1 MARQVSITFKDLAVR
16 FSEEEWRL
24 LEEGQ
29 REFYRDVMRE
39 NYETLVSVGTAEL
52 LPLSAFLSPTEP
64 AGTPGQG
71 GCTAKGLEPAG
82 GGGPQGGQLR
92 HSLHLTAL
100 VQLVKEIPEFLFGE
114 VRGAGNSPESGGAS
128 LEGERASPKAH
139 AAVAPCPLRGLLSC
153 LPDVPV
159 SRPSVAST
167 PTSSSCSSSPPTEA
181 EEGSPLPVT
190 TVDKP
195 WPTGKAGP
203 RAPGGEPSPP
213 VWSPG
218 RKKSPGGQE
227 RGTSGAGHSPG
238 NSPLQGLINCLK
250 EILVPGP
257 QHPEAPLNLLP
268 PLPGLGI
275 SKLTSIDLGPR
286 RPLREVKTEVASGDY
301 PLQGLLN
308 CLKEIPEAPDRHSS
322 IPAAEDQ
329 WLQEDLG
336 AWKRD
341 SGGSG
346 HLPHPAAC
354 PDLGASGLLSVK
366 LEGSWAQSPPVPAF
380 CRPSRQTLSPSAT
393 GDTRRAPGPSWRP
406 QAQAASASSSPLEAL
421 EACLKSIPLSGSL
434 PPQPQATSW
443 SRSPQPGD
451 SQSQRPELRPHG
463 SHSEGAAREPPLPL
477 GLQTC
482 VRGGS
487 IRHPGPRHTPS
498 SFSSSSSTDGDLDF
512 GSPTGIQGQR
522 PGKGSPAGSSPLQGL
537 ENCLK
542 EIPVPRL
549 QPAWSCSSAADVGSR
564 RAEPGSWTADK
575 EGLRDEAH
583 EPARLGQARGE
594 VHTRS
599 LRPANPEAFSSSC
612 VPTCHQRGLRNLGAT
627 RPEAWR
633 WLQDGP
639 ATKLS
644 PLHCLESSL
653 RGILPTR
660 PLHFACLVGPDPSP
674 SPGSS
679 SSFSSS
685 EGEDLRPEPTLW
697 QPHLQERDCLP
708 SSKCPVPL
716 SSCPG
721 GSSTSSSSRSPGEDA
736 RRTEPRGCSVP
747 SAGAAS
753 HVLCAP
759 SVGVAGELCPAPQLE
774 RRPEPMVGEASKGLE
789 SGHGRPRVA
798 GRTHGGLPPTGL
810 LELPSE
816 SPPLELLPPA
826 TACPAL
832 PSASPRLPCPCERP
846 LQQELHSLGAA
857 LAEKLDRLAAAL
869 AGLAQEVA
877 TMRTQ
882 VNRLGRRPQGT
893 GLKSQASWPWTLSR
907 GPRWANSLGYR
918 HLPYWRQKGPARPK
932 PKILRGQVEGCR
944 ASSSQGLSIGR
955 VRLVPQIPP
964 DTTPAETSGP
974 NRSPSRLSA
983 PSCHTV
989 PTGYPPLGHAMGCQ
1003 SPLPPL
1009 VPAALSALTG
1019 FPVAGTGVE
1028 PPAAAVAPAGIL
1040 NQPKEPNSLLGGV
1053 QRTPQEDLWGGE
1065 HRDPQWG
1072 AH

>member
-1 MARQVSITFKDLAVR
+1 
-16 FSEEEWRL
+16 
-24 LEEGQ
+24 
-29 REFYRDVMRE
+29 MRE

-64 AGTPGQG
+64 AGASGLG
-71 GCTAKGLEPAG
+71 GCTAEGLEPAG
-82 GGGPQGGQLR
+82 GGGPQGGQPQ

-114 VRGAGNSPESGGAS
+114 VRGAANSPESGGAS
-128 LEGERASPKAH
+128 LDGERASPEAP
-139 AAVAPCPLRGLLSC
+139 AAVEPCPLRGLLSC
-153 LPDVPV
+153 LPDVSV
-159 SRPSVAST
+159 SQPSLAST
-167 PTSSSCSSSPPTEA
+167 PTSSSCSSSPPTEG
-181 EEGSPLPVT
+181 EEGSPLPIT
-190 TVDKP
+190 ATVDKP

-203 RAPGGEPSPP
+203 RAPGREPSPP

-218 RKKSPGGQE
+218 RRKSPRGQE
-227 RGTSGAGHSPG
+227 RGTSGAGLSPG

-257 QHPEAPLNLLP
+257 QHPGAPLNSLP
-268 PLPGLGI
+268 PLPGLGT
-275 SKLTSIDLGPR
+275 SKLTSMDLGPG
-286 RPLREVKTEVASGDY
+286 RPPQEVKTEVASGDC

-308 CLKEIPEAPDRHSS
+308 CLKEIPEARDRHPST
-322 IPAAEDQ
+322 PAVEDQ
-329 WLQEDLG
+329 WPQEDLG

-346 HLPHPAAC
+346 HLLRPAAC
-354 PDLGASGLLSVK
+354 PGLGASGLLSVK
-366 LEGSWAQSPPVPAF
+366 VEGSWAQSPPVPAF

-393 GDTRRAPGPSWRP
+393 GDTRRVPGPSWHP

-421 EACLKSIPLSGSL
+421 EACLKGIPLSGSL
-434 PPQPQATSW
+434 PPQPLATSW
-443 SRSPQPGD
+443 SQSPQPGD
-451 SQSQRPELRPHG
+451 PRSQRPELQPYG
-463 SHSEGAAREPPLPL
+463 SHSGGAAREPPLPL
-477 GLQTC
+477 GC

-487 IRHPGPRHTPS
+487 ARHPGTRHTPS

-512 GSPTGIQGQR
+512 GSPVGSQVQR

-549 QPAWSCSSAADVGSR
+549 QPAWSCSSAADGGSR

-575 EGLRDEAH
+575 EGLRGEAH
-583 EPARLGQARGE
+583 EPARLGQSRGE
-594 VHTRS
+594 VHTRTPR
-599 LRPANPEAFSSSC
+599 LANPEAFASSC

-639 ATKLS
+639 ATKPS

-660 PLHFACLVGPDPSP
+660 PLHFACLAGPDPSP

-708 SSKCPVPL
+708 SSKCPVPQ

-721 GSSTSSSSRSPGEDA
+721 GSSTSSSSRSPGEDS
-736 RRTEPRGCSVP
+736 RRTEPGGCSILN
-747 SAGAAS
+747 AGAAR
-753 HVLCAP
+753 
-759 SVGVAGELCPAPQLE
+759 ELCPAPQLE
-774 RRPEPMVGEASKGLE
+774 RRPEPRVGEASKGLE
-789 SGHGRPRVA
+789 PGQGRPRVA
-798 GRTHGGLPPTGL
+798 ARTHGELPPTGL

-816 SPPLELLPPA
+816 SPPLQLLPPA
-826 TACPAL
+826 TASPAL
-832 PSASPRLPCPCERP
+832 PSASPRLPCPCGRP

-857 LAEKLDRLAAAL
+857 LAEKLDQLAGAL

-882 VNRLGRRPQGT
+882 VNRLGRRPQGP
-893 GLKSQASWPWTLSR
+893 GLKSQASWPWTLPR
-907 GPRWANSLGYR
+907 GPRWANSPGHR
-918 HLPYWRQKGPARPK
+918 HLPYWRLKGPARPK
-932 PKILRGQVEGCR
+932 PKILRGQVEACR
-944 ASSSQGLSIGR
+944 AGSSRGLSRGR

-964 DTTPAETSGP
+964 DTTPAELSGP
-974 NRSPSRLSA
+974 NCSPSHLSA
-983 PSCHTV
+983 RSCHTM
-989 PTGYPPLGHAMGCQ
+989 PTGYPPLAHAMGCQ

-1019 FPVAGTGVE
+1019 FPAAGTGIE